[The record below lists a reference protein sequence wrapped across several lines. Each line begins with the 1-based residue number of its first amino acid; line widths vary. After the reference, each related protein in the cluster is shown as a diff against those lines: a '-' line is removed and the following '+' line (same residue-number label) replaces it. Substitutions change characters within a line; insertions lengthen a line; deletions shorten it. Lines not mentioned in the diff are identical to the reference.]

1 MKKTKQAFSIPE
13 LLIFMT
19 IVGVICVMMMTIIKP
34 NERYIPYAY
43 YSAYDAL
50 STAVYNIHQD
60 AINNLTYGDDAIPDE
75 DQYFPG
81 ARDSYEDAAPF
92 APKELCKKLANNPN
106 EDDDYGYIN
115 TIEYKCGGAV
125 STPEQ
130 QPKAYH
136 FRATNSMKFWIS
148 SLQEIE
154 IKDSLT
160 NQQEAMRYFLVW
172 VDLNGERKPN
182 TTKSTAS
189 RPADIVPFLIF
200 TNGSVIPTGNP
211 ISDTRYMTA
220 RIKYPGAVS
229 EYSKASYSYAEAQL
243 RAYGKGNEFP
253 TYDPNS
259 IYTKTNTN
267 ELIKSTHTHDVESID
282 DTITRDEKC
291 DYEEGYPPSCTIVVD
306 ENKKL

>member
-1 MKKTKQAFSIPE
+1 
-13 LLIFMT
+13 MT

-50 STAVYNIHQD
+50 STAVYNINQD
-60 AINNLTYGDDAIPDE
+60 AINNLTYGDDTIPE
-75 DQYFPG
+75 DDKYFPG
-81 ARDSYEDAAPF
+81 ARDSYEKAAPL

-115 TIEYKCGGAV
+115 TSEYYCSDKAFG
-125 STPEQ
+125 SNPEQ
-130 QPKAYH
+130 YPKAYN

-148 SLQEIE
+148 GLRQETIMN
-154 IKDSLT
+154 SLT
-160 NQQEAMRYFLVW
+160 NEEEKDTRLFIVW
-172 VDLNGERKPN
+172 VDLNGDRKPN

-200 TNGSVIPTGNP
+200 TNGNVVPIGNP

-220 RIKYPGAVS
+220 RIKYPGAVTK
-229 EYSKASYSYAEAQL
+229 YSTASYSFAEAQL
-243 RAYGKGNEFP
+243 RAYGRGKEFP
-253 TYDPNS
+253 SYDTNSIHQS
-259 IYTKTNTN
+259 IYTELQLN
-267 ELIKSTHTHDVESID
+267 ENDVETIDYSIEL
-282 DTITRDEKC
+282 DEDCK
-291 DYEEGYPPSCTIVVD
+291 YEEGYPPSCTIVVD